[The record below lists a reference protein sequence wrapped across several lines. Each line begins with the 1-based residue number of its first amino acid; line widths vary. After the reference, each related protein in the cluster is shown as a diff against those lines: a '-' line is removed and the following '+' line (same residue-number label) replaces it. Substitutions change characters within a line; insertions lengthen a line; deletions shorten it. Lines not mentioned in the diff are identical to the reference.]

1 MAIYSIA
8 TPYILINSVDLTDHL
23 KDVTLTYEADETET
37 TASNT
42 VALGGNKSY
51 IAGLKSWKIDAT
63 IQQDYAAAKTD
74 ATLFPLVGAA
84 PFAVLIKPVNTTV
97 SATNPSFAGNVILT
111 SYPPMTGAV
120 GELAVVKITLRGT
133 GALTRATA

>member
-1 MAIYSIA
+1 MAAYVIA

-23 KDVTLTYEADETET
+23 KDVTLTYEADEIDATSSGSSVT
-37 TASNT
+37 HKAF
-42 VALGGNKSY
+42 

-74 ATLFPLVGAA
+74 ATLFPLLGAA
-84 PFAVLIKPVNTTV
+84 AFPVLLKPVNAAV
-97 SATNPSFAGNVILT
+97 GATNPSFAGNCILT
-111 SYPPMTGAV
+111 SYPPMAGAV
-120 GELAVVKITLRGT
+120 GELATVKITLKGT